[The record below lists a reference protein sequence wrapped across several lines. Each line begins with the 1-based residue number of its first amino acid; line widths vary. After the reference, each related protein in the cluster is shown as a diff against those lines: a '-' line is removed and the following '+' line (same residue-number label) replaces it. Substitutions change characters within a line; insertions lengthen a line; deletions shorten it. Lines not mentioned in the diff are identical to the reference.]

1 MLRITARCVGSASPL
16 ISTLVGNLHQCPH
29 DDRPN
34 DDHAY
39 HHGEQVHLVQISVHQ
54 SASARYQLIRERG
67 LGRAR
72 ETDLLKPFASD
83 VSIDQPNDVG
93 NANAK
98 PSLRPTLAA
107 FAPPTLAVA
116 ATRNEGANTMIMER
130 GARPDALP
138 KPKQAR
144 TVLAGVLGVGVG
156 LVLGL
161 GLGVGLGVLGW
172 AWLRH

>member
-1 MLRITARCVGSASPL
+1 MMIGPTTITPIITATRC
-16 ISTLVGNLHQCPH
+16 I
-29 DDRPN
+29 
-34 DDHAY
+34 
-39 HHGEQVHLVQISVHQ
+39 
-54 SASARYQLIRERG
+54 SARSAGVSLPQHGTNSSERG

-138 KPKQAR
+138 KPKRAR

-172 AWLRH
+172 AWLGH

>member
-1 MLRITARCVGSASPL
+1 VLRITARCVGSASPL

-116 ATRNEGANTMIMER
+116 ATRKSKGANTMIVER

-138 KPKQAR
+138 KPKRSR
-144 TVLAGVLGVGVG
+144 TALIAVLGIAVG

-161 GLGVGLGVLGW
+161 AALS
-172 AWLRH
+172 LR

>member
-1 MLRITARCVGSASPL
+1 L

-116 ATRNEGANTMIMER
+116 ATRNEGANTMIIER
-130 GARPDALP
+130 GARPDTLP
-138 KPKQAR
+138 KPKRSR
-144 TVLAGVLGVGVG
+144 TALIALLGIAVG
-156 LVLGL
+156 LVMGL
-161 GLGVGLGVLGW
+161 AALS
-172 AWLRH
+172 LR

>member
-54 SASARYQLIRERG
+54 SASAWYQLIRERG

-72 ETDLLKPFASD
+72 EPDLPKPFASD

-107 FAPPTLAVA
+107 LRCYRLTNQPLALLNTITV
-116 ATRNEGANTMIMER
+116 NHCEGGKA
-130 GARPDALP
+130 
-138 KPKQAR
+138 Q
-144 TVLAGVLGVGVG
+144 
-156 LVLGL
+156 
-161 GLGVGLGVLGW
+161 
-172 AWLRH
+172 